1 MIYKSL
7 SLSFMFFLLAAC
19 STAKPKINLNL
30 IASTP
35 MLDVAGITDSSDF
48 SGSSLNV
55 LTVAPVNTNTIIKQ
69 LKLDKDM
76 PGKIERI
83 ISEAGA
89 DPVDRNLAF
98 TLMDEIDLA
107 EESGDYGNYEGPAI
121 SDLVLVTKLTDAN
134 LSYSFEIEST
144 YKTTNHGVEISEANC
159 NFKASVSG
167 YIKVLSMPHMKLIET
182 IPFEGIQ
189 SQDIDTLDS
198 ECPITDTQKANMFSS
213 AITDALSSNSTNFKL
228 HSAVAARA
236 FIVDKKV
243 DEKRTYFKT
252 TLKRSLGAK
261 EGEGVRLYMEDEDS
275 NELLF
280 VADGVITA
288 NEYITDKFSYI
299 YLLDRKQIPLI
310 RKGMIVKLHKKC
322 GILCKASNA
331 SSSFNKFISN

>member
-1 MIYKSL
+1 MRVFNFNTAAYSL
-7 SLSFMFFLLAAC
+7 SL
-19 STAKPKINLNL
+19 KRRRNPPN
-30 IASTP
+30 
-35 MLDVAGITDSSDF
+35 
-48 SGSSLNV
+48 SGS
-55 LTVAPVNTNTIIKQ
+55 TE
-69 LKLDKDM
+69 LK
-76 PGKIERI
+76 
-83 ISEAGA
+83 
-89 DPVDRNLAF
+89 V
-98 TLMDEIDLA
+98 
-107 EESGDYGNYEGPAI
+107 
-121 SDLVLVTKLTDAN
+121 VLVTKLTDAN

-280 VADGVITA
+280 VADGVIIKDYTA
-288 NEYITDKFSYI
+288 SETTEDGEGHHEHGDHDHDHDHDHEGEHN
-299 YLLDRKQIPLI
+299 
-310 RKGMIVKLHKKC
+310 H
-322 GILCKASNA
+322 
-331 SSSFNKFISN
+331 